1 MPDFLIITT
10 RSNKNNVEIIPTFRL
25 YPKSQDLMIRGGDF
39 YAVWVESKGFVGGIA
54 MVLLGVFS
62 SGSSVGGIIDI
73 PSVIIVIGGSYMAL
87 FISSPLNMVIGIWGI
102 IGRTMKIF
110 DYGEK
115 NIVQNLVSLAEK
127 ARREGILA
135 LEEGLDDL
143 DDPFLKEGL
152 RLMVDGNDASAIRAI
167 LENEMAQTEARH
179 MQWAGILNQWAGY
192 APGWGMLGTVI
203 GLIGMLNNLE
213 DKSSLGPN
221 MAVALITTLYGSMLA
236 NWLYGPLATKLLAQ
250 NSREMNAKEMILE
263 GILSIQAGD
272 DPRVLGQKLL
282 TYLDPK
288 SRKAIEADILKD

>member
-1 MPDFLIITT
+1 MDLSTII
-10 RSNKNNVEIIPTFRL
+10 
-25 YPKSQDLMIRGGDF
+25 
-39 YAVWVESKGFVGGIA
+39 GFIGGIA

-62 SGSSVGGIIDI
+62 SGSSIGGIIDI

-87 FISSPLNMVIGIWGI
+87 FISSPLNMAIGIWGI
-102 IGRTMKIF
+102 MRRTMKIYDF
-110 DYGEK
+110 GEK

-135 LEEGLDDL
+135 LEEGLEDL

-152 RLMVDGNDASAIRAI
+152 RLMVDGNDASAIRSI
-167 LENEMAQTEARH
+167 MENEMSQTEARH
-179 MQWAGILNQWAGY
+179 MAWAGILNQWAGY

-250 NSREMNAKEMILE
+250 NTREMNSKEMVLE

-272 DPRVLGQKLL
+272 NPRVLGQKLL

-288 SRKAIEADILKD
+288 SRKAIESDILKD